1 MIVDMTNVDVVIGID
16 PDNTKSGVGIVHKTT
31 AEVQTQT
38 ATFSELLSL
47 LTDKQETGTRF
58 GVVIEGGWLTTSNW
72 HTTSRMT
79 ARKAAAIGRSV
90 GMNHQTGILLTE
102 MCEVMGLKYY
112 VVPPLRKYW
121 RGPDGKITQKELQ
134 CVVGDKNKL
143 PRMSQDQRDA
153 VLLAWV
159 YSGLSLTFRSRI

>member
-1 MIVDMTNVDVVIGID
+1 MIVDMTNIDVVIGID
-16 PDNTKSGVGIVHKTT
+16 PDNERSGVGVVNKRTM
-31 AEVQTQT
+31 AVQTVK
-38 ATFSELLSL
+38 ATFSELLAIL
-47 LTDKQETGTRF
+47 KQYQEAGTRCA
-58 GVVIEGGWLTTSNW
+58 VVIEGGWLRTTNW
-72 HTTSRMT
+72 HTVPGMT

-102 MCEVMGLKYY
+102 MCDSMGLRYD

-121 RGPDGKITQKELQ
+121 RGADGKITQDELQ
-134 CVVGDKNKL
+134 CVVGDENKL

-159 YSGLSLTFRSRI
+159 YSGLSLTFRSRA

>member
-16 PDNTKSGVGIVHKTT
+16 PDNAKSGVGIVHKTT

-47 LTDKQETGTRF
+47 LKDKQETGTRF

-102 MCEVMGLKYY
+102 MCEAMGLKYY
-112 VVPPLRKYW
+112 VVPP
-121 RGPDGKITQKELQ
+121 
-134 CVVGDKNKL
+134 
-143 PRMSQDQRDA
+143 
-153 VLLAWV
+153 
-159 YSGLSLTFRSRI
+159 